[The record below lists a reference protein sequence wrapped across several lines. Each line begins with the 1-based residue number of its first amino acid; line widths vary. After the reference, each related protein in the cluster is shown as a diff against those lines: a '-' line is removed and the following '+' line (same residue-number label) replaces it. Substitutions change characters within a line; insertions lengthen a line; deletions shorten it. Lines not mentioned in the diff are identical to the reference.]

1 MAEEVAG
8 IVALAAAEPGISRV
22 DDLAQRVST
31 SVRRLQRLF
40 AEYVGVGP
48 KWVIRRYRLHE
59 ITERMAAGE
68 RIDWARLAAELGY
81 SDQTHLSRDFT
92 SIVGESPTRYAQRY
106 PERAGHGP
114 GTAAMLMP
122 GGRGRDGGGSSTCSN
137 PSLSA
142 AGHTV
147 APSTSR

>member
-22 DDLAQRVST
+22 D
-31 SVRRLQRLF
+31 
-40 AEYVGVGP
+40 
-48 KWVIRRYRLHE
+48 
-59 ITERMAAGE
+59 
-68 RIDWARLAAELGY
+68 ELGY